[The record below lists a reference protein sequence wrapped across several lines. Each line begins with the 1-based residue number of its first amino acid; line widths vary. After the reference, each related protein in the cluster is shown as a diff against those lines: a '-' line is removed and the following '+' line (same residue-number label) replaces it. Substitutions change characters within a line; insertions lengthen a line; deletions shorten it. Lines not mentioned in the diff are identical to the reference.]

1 MMGFALGLIA
11 SPLLLVGASTPVRTA
26 ASAATATVPAI
37 TWLAAGDSYSSGQG
51 LNDTTE
57 PCARGDFKQG
67 SFAYPIVA
75 YDDLHVSFPEFKYPS
90 FVACTGATTPD
101 LIADDD
107 AAGQPEWVPS
117 MGKFDLVTFT
127 FGGNDVD
134 FASII
139 TQCVFGSLH
148 AIAPPDPG
156 HTCPS
161 DAYVRRLIATRL
173 GATYQRFLTKV
184 ADTIVARGGN
194 IVVLGYPEF
203 VELPKFWPS
212 VLQHIGKCQ
221 GIRTSDAT
229 QLRGDA
235 GDLNATIGHDVV
247 VVNSQHP
254 NGVHLTFVD
263 VNTGSDPGPVTIAS
277 TDQNLF
283 EPSTGGRHDLCG
295 TGTSWMNGLVKLH
308 LTTRSFHPSEL
319 GNKAEGRLLAEV
331 VPHLTWP
338 SPTTVPPPPT
348 VSKAWTPAEEP
359 LPPGGVKLVPSSDLP
374 FDNLSCAGA
383 GFCAAIGVYADND
396 GNEHGLLEVL
406 SDGVWTATKAPVPA
420 NGGPSGDPLLW
431 GVSCAQVGFCVAV
444 GGYTGSN
451 RRMSGLIETL
461 AGGKWIATEAPL
473 PARASW
479 SNGLAAVSCV
489 GDDYCVAGGGYSTSD
504 GFDEG
509 LLETLSGDVWTASE
523 APLPANAIGVPD
535 TSSISMGLQLVS
547 CGSARSCAAVGW
559 YKTSDLPNAIVLETL
574 SGGVWTATQATLPAN
589 IRAVFNFAMTSISCS
604 QAGLCVAV
612 GFYDHSDGEG
622 ADVIE
627 TLSGGI
633 WTFGIAP
640 KPANPEPGELPVLY
654 SVSCAAS
661 GFCAAVGQGF
671 IETLAGGLWTVS
683 EASPPSNPDGSSATV
698 SGLQSVSCARPGSC
712 VAVGEYGSPN
722 RPLGGLIELLA
733 DGKWTA
739 TEASLPANGG
749 KRGESRLD
757 AASCGEVE
765 SCVALGDYSV
775 GERTEGLIDAG

>member
-1 MMGFALGLIA
+1 MKRRPTFGVLVVFALVSTTLTLGLVGPSRAATSTTYGPDDASYAAYYGDPSNQATWMPFCNGAGDGATYSGYEVLGVPACGPTPSNGTVQIDIGPG
-11 SPLLLVGASTPVRTA
+11 SPLGGPSGPGFQCVEFAERYLWVHSALAPLNSTNGGALVNNYATKYGLTVVKNGAHEAPPVGAVM
-26 ASAATATVPAI
+26 
-37 TWLAAGDSYSSGQG
+37 
-51 LNDTTE
+51 
-57 PCARGDFKQG
+57 
-67 SFAYPIVA
+67 SFASNS
-75 YDDLHVSFPEFKYPS
+75 SFS
-90 FVACTGATTPD
+90 APD
-101 LIADDD
+101 
-107 AAGQPEWVPS
+107 S
-117 MGKFDLVTFT
+117 
-127 FGGNDVD
+127 
-134 FASII
+134 
-139 TQCVFGSLH
+139 
-148 AIAPPDPG
+148 DPG
-156 HTCPS
+156 HVAVVS
-161 DAYVRRLIATRL
+161 
-173 GATYQRFLTKV
+173 
-184 ADTIVARGGN
+184 ADT
-194 IVVLGYPEF
+194 
-203 VELPKFWPS
+203 
-212 VLQHIGKCQ
+212 
-221 GIRTSDAT
+221 
-229 QLRGDA
+229 
-235 GDLNATIGHDVV
+235 
-247 VVNSQHP
+247 VN
-254 NGVHLTFVD
+254 
-263 VNTGSDPGPVTIAS
+263 AS
-277 TDQNLF
+277 TGNGKITIIGENQNTS
-283 EPSTGGRHDLCG
+283 PGGYTDG
-295 TGTSWMNGLVKLH
+295 EATMTVNNWQITSFDSHTHIEW
-308 LTTRSFHPSEL
+308 
-319 GNKAEGRLLAEV
+319 V
-331 VPHLTWP
+331 VA
-338 SPTTVPPPPT
+338 PPPT